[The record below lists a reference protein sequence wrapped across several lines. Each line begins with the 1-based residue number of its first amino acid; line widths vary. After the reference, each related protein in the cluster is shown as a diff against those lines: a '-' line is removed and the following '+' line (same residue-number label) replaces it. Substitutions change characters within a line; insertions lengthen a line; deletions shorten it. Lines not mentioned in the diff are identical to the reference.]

1 MNLYFKLL
9 IIFLIKETLQ
19 FNYYYNDTEQLC
31 KQKNIKQQIY
41 NPKCLNI
48 LLINNKDKKVFI
60 KMPLLSQI
68 TKRIFLGNELDAK
81 NYDLLKYHNISY
93 IVNSAKKQIN
103 YYENEFQYIHVIL
116 TDHSKS
122 DLIKHMY
129 NVLSFMNKKKGKYLV
144 HCHFGKSRSSSFVIA
159 YLMYKKKWRYKKAF
173 DFVKKRRKYI
183 NPNKGFKKQLQ
194 LLDAFFIDQ
203 GYNLKKLKGKTK
215 KIMTKLYEDDD

>member
-1 MNLYFKLL
+1 MNICFKLL
-9 IIFLIKETLQ
+9 IIILIKQTLQ
-19 FNYYYNDTEQLC
+19 FNYYYNDTEKLC
-31 KQKNIKQQIY
+31 KQKNIKQEIY

-48 LLINNKDKKVFI
+48 LLINNKDKKVFT

-103 YYENEFQYIHVIL
+103 YYENEFEYIHTLL
-116 TDHSKS
+116 TDYAKS

-129 NVLSFMNKKKGKYLV
+129 KVLSFMNKRRGKYLV

-159 YLMYKKKWRYKKAF
+159 YLMYKKKWRYKKAY
-173 DFVKKRRKYI
+173 DYVKKRRNFI
-183 NPNKGFKKQLQ
+183 EPNIGFKKQLQ
-194 LLDAFFIDQ
+194 LLEIFFIDQ
-203 GYNLKKLKGKTK
+203 QFNLEKLKGKTK
-215 KIMTKLYEDDD
+215 EIINNLYG

>member
-1 MNLYFKLL
+1 MNISFKLL
-9 IIFLIKETLQ
+9 IIILIKQTLQ
-19 FNYYYNDTEQLC
+19 FNYYYNDTEKLC
-31 KQKNIKQQIY
+31 KQKNIKQEIY

-48 LLINNKDKKVFI
+48 LLVNNHDKRVFT

-103 YYENEFQYIHVIL
+103 YYENEFEYIHTLL
-116 TDHSKS
+116 TDYSKS

-129 NVLSFMNKKKGKYLV
+129 KVLSFMNKRRGKYLV

-159 YLMYKKKWRYKKAF
+159 YLMYKKKWRYKKAY
-173 DFVKKRRKYI
+173 DYVKKRRKYI
-183 NPNKGFKKQLQ
+183 NPNRGFKKQLQ
-194 LLDAFFIDQ
+194 LLEIFFIDQ
-203 GYNLKKLKGKTK
+203 QFNLEKLKGKTK
-215 KIMTKLYEDDD
+215 EIINNLYG

>member
-1 MNLYFKLL
+1 MNLYFKYL

-31 KQKNIKQQIY
+31 KQKNIKQEIY

-48 LLINNKDKKVFI
+48 LLVNNRDKEVFTN
-60 KMPLLSQI
+60 MPLLSQI

-103 YYENEFQYIHVIL
+103 YYENEFEYIHTLL
-116 TDHSKS
+116 TDYAKS

-129 NVLSFMNKKKGKYLV
+129 KVLSFMNKRKGNFFV
-144 HCHFGKSRSSSFVIA
+144 HCFYGKSRSASFVIA

>member
-1 MNLYFKLL
+1 MNISFKLL
-9 IIFLIKETLQ
+9 IIILIKQTLQ
-19 FNYYYNDTEQLC
+19 FNYYYNDTEKLC
-31 KQKNIKQQIY
+31 KQKNIKQEIY

-48 LLINNKDKKVFI
+48 LLVNNHDKRVFT

-103 YYENEFQYIHVIL
+103 YYENEFEYIHTLL
-116 TDHSKS
+116 TDYAKS

-129 NVLSFMNKKKGKYLV
+129 KVLSFMNKRRGKYLV

-159 YLMYKKKWRYKKAF
+159 YLMYKKKWRYKKAY
-173 DFVKKRRKYI
+173 DYVKKRRNFI
-183 NPNKGFKKQLQ
+183 EPNIGFKKQLQ
-194 LLDAFFIDQ
+194 LLEIFFIDQ
-203 GYNLKKLKGKTK
+203 QFNLEKLKGKTK
-215 KIMTKLYEDDD
+215 EIINNLYG